1 MRVAS
6 EPKLRKRSKE
16 IITTNLLA
24 EAVPFTFALKSGG
37 EEIRAAPLVY
47 VPDLKKKMFQLLQKN
62 DEYTMIQTY

>member
-1 MRVAS
+1 MKVAS

-24 EAVPFTFALKSGG
+24 EAVPFTFTLKSGG

-47 VPDLKKKMFQLLQKN
+47 VPDLEKIFQLLQKN
-62 DEYTMIQTY
+62 NEYVIH